1 MKTMKIIPSTMHTT
15 VAGQRQIT
23 DWMKDQL
30 RLGDYIDECL
40 EVNCTELAESACQ
53 EFDLF
58 GPAPHYDAPE
68 ELFELAAA
76 AGEWWETE
84 MRQ

>member
-1 MKTMKIIPSTMHTT
+1 MKTTKITPMMHTT
-15 VAGQRQIT
+15 TAGQRKIA
-23 DWMKDQL
+23 DWMKGQL
-30 RLGDYIDECL
+30 QLGQYIDGCL
-40 EVNCTELAESACQ
+40 EVNCTELAEAACQ

-76 AGEWWETE
+76 AGEWWEA
-84 MRQ
+84 QP